1 MADQAIS
8 IKEAARRL
16 GVSEQTIRRMIQAGE
31 IRSFRV
37 LGQVRIRESEVERIM
52 QGGSEEIDQDQEDD

>member
-16 GVSEQTIRRMIQAGE
+16 GVSEQTIRRMIQARE

-37 LGQVRIRESEVERIM
+37 LGQVRIRESEIERIM
-52 QGGSEEIDQDQEDD
+52 RGGQEQTEDK